1 MTAKST
7 PPAQEV
13 DLFGDP
19 WTPPKDPR
27 GRKRHKRSPQ
37 LAEKIAVLRAQGATQ
52 EEIADAVGHSVPT
65 LTKYYLRELDE
76 GPALAKA
83 VVIQALWRKAVEGGN
98 VSAMKAM
105 LAQFDKG
112 DALLADGRVRAR
124 GGNGGGGSSAPP
136 AAAEPRL
143 GKKAERQAAA
153 ERVVETGGRYATPA
167 APKLVVRNS

>member
-1 MTAKST
+1 MAEKSA
-7 PPAQEV
+7 PPASEV

-27 GRKRHKRSPQ
+27 GRKRHKRIPQ
-37 LAEKIAVLRAQGATQ
+37 LAEKIAVLRAQGASQ
-52 EEIADAVGHSVPT
+52 EEIADAVGLSVPT

-83 VVIQALWRKAVEGGN
+83 VLVQALWAKAVEGGN

-112 DALLADGRVRAR
+112 DAVRADGRVRAR
-124 GGNGGGGSSAPP
+124 GNHGGGGSAPP
-136 AAAEPRL
+136 VAAEPKL

-153 ERVVETGGRYATPA
+153 ERVVVAGGLYAVPA

>member
-1 MTAKST
+1 MAEKSSPPTAG
-7 PPAQEV
+7 V

-27 GRKRHKRSPQ
+27 GRKRHKRSSQ

-65 LTKYYLRELDE
+65 LTKYYLRELEE

-83 VVIQALWRKAVEGGN
+83 VLVQALWSKAVDGGN

-112 DALLADGRVRAR
+112 DAVRADGRVRAR
-124 GGNGGGGSSAPP
+124 GGNSGGGSTPP
-136 AAAEPRL
+136 VTAEPRL

-167 APKLVVRNS
+167 APKLIVSNR